1 MPFAIK
7 YEHEYAGTLYL
18 AYDGAVGARR
28 RVRFDRDIS
37 VARRYPNAGNA
48 RTHLES
54 LRDYLTH
61 DDGNERDSAP
71 VMDPKLSVI
80 AI

>member
-7 YEHEYAGTLYL
+7 YEHEYAGALYL

-28 RVRFDRDIS
+28 RVRFDRNIT
-37 VARRYPNAGNA
+37 VAKRFPTGGNA

-61 DDGNERDSAP
+61 DDGDERDSAP
-71 VMDPKLSVI
+71 VMNPDLSIV